1 MTLDDNDDSVE
12 LYIPSSEDDNDINR
26 LKRKIQ
32 ELQEQNEQLKAD
44 NIKIA
49 RACDILLEQNKE
61 LTNKQE
67 TVTPLLSS
75 RLNLNNALESVIDP
89 ANLRLVMV
97 LKTPGGRSI
106 TDFRGPYHF
115 PARGSF
121 PHAVN
126 KNQLFEVETR
136 RQIFLKFALV
146 DEKGHRVT
154 EFSLK
159 ENGDVFYLI
168 QLYYADNKGLVHES
182 HMPFCQALTSP
193 KIGQPMQMFGG
204 FIGLSLK
211 VNVSS
216 TDTHPCKRMFCFKA
230 IPCDNSLK
238 MYPNMIAESPPFMT
252 RSRMSIRAEEKD
264 ASGSGHENLLEITC
278 D

>member
-126 KNQLFEVETR
+126 KNQLFEWKHADRSSLSLRSSTR
-136 RQIFLKFALV
+136 
-146 DEKGHRVT
+146 GHRVT

-168 QLYYADNKGLVHES
+168 QLYYADNKGWYMN

-238 MYPNMIAESPPFMT
+238 MYPNMIAESPP
-252 RSRMSIRAEEKD
+252 S
-264 ASGSGHENLLEITC
+264 
-278 D
+278 